1 LNDNLKIGILSV
13 QGDIEENF
21 NAAKEALKQLDIT
34 GEIINVKEYNEMQN
48 IDGLII
54 PGGEST
60 VISTLISLKH
70 SIWDLLKNKIN
81 ERLPVKGTC
90 AG

>member
-1 LNDNLKIGILSV
+1 MNDNLKIGILSV

-21 NAAKEALKQLDIT
+21 NAAKEALKQLNIT

-60 VISTLISLKH
+60 VIST
-70 SIWDLLKNKIN
+70 
-81 ERLPVKGTC
+81 
-90 AG
+90 

>member
-1 LNDNLKIGILSV
+1 MNDNLKIGILSV

-21 NAAKEALKQLDIT
+21 NAVKEALKQLDIT

-60 VISTLISLKH
+60 VISTLISVSYTHLT
-70 SIWDLLKNKIN
+70 
-81 ERLPVKGTC
+81 LPTICSV
-90 AG
+90 

>member
-1 LNDNLKIGILSV
+1 MNDNLKIGILSI

-60 VISTLISLKH
+60 VIST
-70 SIWDLLKNKIN
+70 
-81 ERLPVKGTC
+81 
-90 AG
+90 